1 MDSGGSYIGRDK
13 IKKATRS
20 VSSWGVAEK
29 VGQKSVS
36 SMSASMAFQQA
47 FFAAMLIV
55 FLSTLNDPNAKASE
69 GPVGPKLIQFLAD
82 NELEVAPGLTWVNS
96 DMSSSQ
102 AFHEKTEDY
111 MKNLNMI
118 ANDKSREP
126 CSEDDEGYEGE
137 TQCRFDMN
145 TTNVQCQNTTSFGYN
160 STMPCLF
167 VKMNKVWR
175 WVPMADE
182 ENPKVLKLECKA
194 EGAKEVNVINGG
206 FQKSAFPFK
215 GQKDF
220 MTPPVAVQVTLETD
234 PDVKEKKMT
243 KPVTVKCELKG
254 KGIVPS
260 ESFVASR
267 AYGKVQMKVP
277 ALAIQ
282 QLSLKLCSCS
292 HSLMIGKYL
301 YKRIRRFCAIDIVCL
316 LNVRYICKLYAFTT
330 VCVF

>member
-1 MDSGGSYIGRDK
+1 MTNENKKTCCEKTKDSCDGFGRFLYRKQERQDGQQE
-13 IKKATRS
+13 ILVMGRNG
-20 VSSWGVAEK
+20 SSWAKIG
-29 VGQKSVS
+29 
-36 SMSASMAFQQA
+36 
-47 FFAAMLIV
+47 FFYICFYGFLAGFFSAMLIV
-55 FLSTLNDPNAKASE
+55 FLSTLNDPQAKAAE
-69 GPVGPKLIQFLAD
+69 VGPNGIGPKLIQFLAD

-102 AFHEKTEDY
+102 AFHEKTDTY
-111 MKNLNMI
+111 MKDLNLI

-137 TQCRFDMN
+137 TQCRFNMN
-145 TTNVQCQNTTSFGYN
+145 ATNVKCQNTTSFGYN
-160 STMPCLF
+160 ETKPCLF

-175 WVPMADE
+175 WIPMADE

-194 EGAKEVNVINGG
+194 EGAKEVTVINGG

-215 GQKDF
+215 GQSDY

-234 PDVKEKKMT
+234 PETKKT

-254 KGIVPS
+254 KGVVPS

-277 ALAIQ
+277 ALPSQ
-282 QLSLKLCSCS
+282 
-292 HSLMIGKYL
+292 
-301 YKRIRRFCAIDIVCL
+301 
-316 LNVRYICKLYAFTT
+316 
-330 VCVF
+330 

>member
-1 MDSGGSYIGRDK
+1 MTNENKKGCCEKAKDGCDGFGRFLYRKGQDKKGNPIGLVMGRSGKSWAKIGFFYVCFYGFL
-13 IKKATRS
+13 A
-20 VSSWGVAEK
+20 G
-29 VGQKSVS
+29 
-36 SMSASMAFQQA
+36 

-55 FLSTLNDPNAKASE
+55 FLSTLNDPKAKASE

-111 MKNLNMI
+111 MKKLNLI

-160 STMPCLF
+160 NTMPCLF

-215 GQKDF
+215 GQSDF

-234 PDVKEKKMT
+234 PEAKEKKMT
-243 KPVTVKCELKG
+243 KAVTVKCELKG

-282 QLSLKLCSCS
+282 
-292 HSLMIGKYL
+292 
-301 YKRIRRFCAIDIVCL
+301 
-316 LNVRYICKLYAFTT
+316 
-330 VCVF
+330 